1 VEDWRLKSLTLLK
14 VTGLALAVTLG
25 WGIGVAVDAQTKT
38 LVIYS
43 GREEKLIGPLIEKA
57 KKDLNKDIQV
67 RYGDTAELAIALL
80 EEGKNSR
87 ADLFFAQDAGALG
100 TLEKKQVTQPIASK
114 LLNKVDS
121 RFRSAKGH
129 WLGISGRA
137 RVIDYNTKL
146 VKQGELPKS
155 ISQLTDPKWRGK
167 VGWAPTNGS
176 FQSFITAMRVL
187 NGDEKTLQW
196 LKAMKANGVKDYGK
210 NSAIVE
216 AVGRGEVHLGLVNNY
231 YLYRFKKDDPN
242 FPVAHHYTNKDAG
255 SMINVAGVA
264 ITNTT
269 DQKADVEALIDYL
282 LNQSSQ
288 NYFAKETNEYPLVKG
303 IPAPSKQIPISK
315 LNPPNVNLTDL
326 DDLPATL
333 NLLQQAGVL

>member
-1 VEDWRLKSLTLLK
+1 MK
-14 VTGLALAVTLG
+14 VSAGALAFMLS
-25 WGIGVAVDAQTKT
+25 WGVGLTVDAQTKT

-43 GREEKLIGPLIEKA
+43 GREQKLVGPLIEKA
-57 KKDLNKDIQV
+57 KKDLNLDIQV

-100 TLEKKQVTQPIASK
+100 TLEKQQRTLPISSN
-114 LLNKVDS
+114 LLNKVDT

-146 VKQGELPKS
+146 VKQNELPTS
-155 ISQLTDPKWRGK
+155 IWQLTEPKWRGK

-187 NGDEKTLQW
+187 EGDEKTLQW
-196 LKAMKANGVKDYGK
+196 LKAMKANGVKDYAK
-210 NSAIVE
+210 NSPIVE
-216 AVGRGEVHLGLVNNY
+216 ALGRGEIHLGLVNNY

-242 FPVAHHYTNKDAG
+242 FPVTHHYTSKDAG

-264 ITNTT
+264 ITNST
-269 DQKADVEALIDYL
+269 DQKTDAEKLINYL
-282 LNQSSQ
+282 LSQNSQ
-288 NYFAKETNEYPLVKG
+288 NYFAQETNEYPLVTG
-303 IPAPSKQIPISK
+303 VQAPSKQVPISK

>member
-1 VEDWRLKSLTLLK
+1 MKSLTLLK
-14 VTGLALAVTLG
+14 VSALALAVTLG

-43 GREEKLIGPLIEKA
+43 GRDEKLIGPLIEKA

-155 ISQLTDPKWRGK
+155 ISQLTEPKWRGK

-187 NGDEKTLQW
+187 DGNEKTLQW

-210 NSAIVE
+210 NAAILE

-242 FPVAHHYTNKDAG
+242 FPVAHHYTSKDAG

-269 DQKADVEALIDYL
+269 DQKADVEALIGYL
-282 LNQSSQ
+282 LNQNSQ

>member
-1 VEDWRLKSLTLLK
+1 MKSLTLLK
-14 VTGLALAVTLG
+14 VSGLALAVTLG

-43 GREEKLIGPLIEKA
+43 GRDEKLIGPLIEKA

-137 RVIDYNTKL
+137 RVIDYNIKL

-210 NSAIVE
+210 NAAIVE

>member
-1 VEDWRLKSLTLLK
+1 MKSLPLLK
-14 VTGLALAVTLG
+14 VSALALAVTLG
-25 WGIGVAVDAQTKT
+25 WGIGVAVNAQTKT

-57 KKDLNKDIQV
+57 KKDLNQDIQV

-100 TLEKKQVTQPIASK
+100 TLEKKQVTLPIASK

-146 VKQGELPKS
+146 VKSGELPTS
-155 ISQLTDPKWRGK
+155 ISQLTEPKWRGK
-167 VGWAPTNGS
+167 VGWAPANGS
-176 FQSFITAMRVL
+176 FQSFVTAMRVL

-210 NSAIVE
+210 NAAIVE

-231 YLYRFKKDDPN
+231 YLYRFKKDNPN
-242 FPVAHHYTNKDAG
+242 FPVAHHYTSKDAG

-264 ITNTT
+264 ITKTT

-282 LNQSSQ
+282 LKQSSQ
-288 NYFAKETNEYPLVKG
+288 NYFAQETNEYPLVKG

-333 NLLQQAGVL
+333 NLLQKAGVL

>member
-1 VEDWRLKSLTLLK
+1 MLK

-43 GREEKLIGPLIEKA
+43 GRDEKLIGPLIEKA

-146 VKQGELPKS
+146 VKPGELPKS

-187 NGDEKTLQW
+187 DGDEKTLQW

-216 AVGRGEVHLGLVNNY
+216 ALGRGEVHLGLVNNY

-269 DQKADVEALIDYL
+269 DQKADVEALINYL

>member
-1 VEDWRLKSLTLLK
+1 MKTLTLLK
-14 VTGLALAVTLG
+14 ASALALAVTVG

-43 GREEKLIGPLIEKA
+43 GRDEKLIGPLIEKA

-146 VKQGELPKS
+146 VKQGELPTS
-155 ISQLTDPKWRGK
+155 ISQLTEPKWRGK

-187 NGDEKTLQW
+187 DGDEKTLQW

-216 AVGRGEVHLGLVNNY
+216 AIGRGEVHLGLVNNY

-242 FPVAHHYTNKDAG
+242 FPVAHHYTSKDAG

-269 DQKADVEALIDYL
+269 DQKADVEALINYL

-303 IPAPSKQIPISK
+303 IPAPSKQIPISQ

>member
-1 VEDWRLKSLTLLK
+1 MKTLPLLK
-14 VTGLALAVTLG
+14 LSALALAVTLG

-100 TLEKKQVTQPIASK
+100 TLEKKQVTLPIASK

-146 VKQGELPKS
+146 VKQGELP
-155 ISQLTDPKWRGK
+155 T
-167 VGWAPTNGS
+167 
-176 FQSFITAMRVL
+176 
-187 NGDEKTLQW
+187 
-196 LKAMKANGVKDYGK
+196 
-210 NSAIVE
+210 
-216 AVGRGEVHLGLVNNY
+216 
-231 YLYRFKKDDPN
+231 
-242 FPVAHHYTNKDAG
+242 
-255 SMINVAGVA
+255 
-264 ITNTT
+264 
-269 DQKADVEALIDYL
+269 
-282 LNQSSQ
+282 
-288 NYFAKETNEYPLVKG
+288 
-303 IPAPSKQIPISK
+303 
-315 LNPPNVNLTDL
+315 
-326 DDLPATL
+326 
-333 NLLQQAGVL
+333 